1 MAAAQF
7 RAFSVVW
14 RRIAATLCRRY
25 CEQTKFMT
33 RAEWIEVL
41 AIGIIAPAGWLAWP
55 YFSPVTPLWQLALSL
70 SALLL
75 AHSLVRDVAILLR
88 SRRRAST
95 EVRQEAHC
103 FCLESTIGATG
114 VVAGAILAA
123 LGLRTQVV
131 IGRWEFI
138 FAVAGTMVLAFII
151 KDLVISWNPLGL
163 RREKDHLNLIVRWKN
178 KS

>member
-1 MAAAQF
+1 
-7 RAFSVVW
+7 
-14 RRIAATLCRRY
+14 
-25 CEQTKFMT
+25 MT

-41 AIGIIAPAGWLAWP
+41 AIGIIAPTSWLFWP
-55 YFSPVTPLWQLALSL
+55 YFSPAMPVWQLALSL

-88 SRRRAST
+88 SLRAAST
-95 EVRQEAHC
+95 ELRQEAHC

-123 LGLRTQVV
+123 LGLSTQVA
-131 IGRWEFI
+131 IGRWEFVV
-138 FAVAGTMVLAFII
+138 AVTATMVLAFVI

-178 KS
+178 KSMK